1 MSVCQV
7 RQLKIG
13 EGKPKVCIPVV
24 ETTTSSILKQIQ
36 FLQSYLFDIIELRI
50 DFYQDIHDLQKVQD
64 LLMQIRNQTK
74 KPLLLTYR
82 SAREGGQI
90 QLSDEAYLAII
101 KTACQS
107 QCIDMID
114 VELMSGNVL
123 VCQMVDI
130 AHQNHVKVLM
140 SYHDFE
146 QTPKIQEMKQYLE
159 NMEILGADLCKIAVM
174 PHRYQDV
181 IDLLNITMEMSHRLS
196 RPIVT
201 MSMGSIGK
209 ISRIVGELTGSA
221 MTFASVNQA
230 SAPGQMEVEDLQKLL
245 EVIHHD

>member
-64 LLMQIRNQTK
+64 LLMQIRNQTE

-90 QLSDEAYLAII
+90 QLSDEAYLALV

-181 IDLLNITMEMSHRLS
+181 VDLLNITMEMSHRLS

-209 ISRIVGELTGSA
+209 NFKNCRRINRFCHDICQCESSVCPRSNGGRRFTE
-221 MTFASVNQA
+221 TFGGDS
-230 SAPGQMEVEDLQKLL
+230 S
-245 EVIHHD
+245 

>member
-64 LLMQIRNQTK
+64 LLMQIRNQTE

-90 QLSDEAYLAII
+90 QLSDEAYLALV

-107 QCIDMID
+107 Q
-114 VELMSGNVL
+114 
-123 VCQMVDI
+123 
-130 AHQNHVKVLM
+130 
-140 SYHDFE
+140 
-146 QTPKIQEMKQYLE
+146 
-159 NMEILGADLCKIAVM
+159 
-174 PHRYQDV
+174 
-181 IDLLNITMEMSHRLS
+181 
-196 RPIVT
+196 
-201 MSMGSIGK
+201 
-209 ISRIVGELTGSA
+209 
-221 MTFASVNQA
+221 
-230 SAPGQMEVEDLQKLL
+230 
-245 EVIHHD
+245 